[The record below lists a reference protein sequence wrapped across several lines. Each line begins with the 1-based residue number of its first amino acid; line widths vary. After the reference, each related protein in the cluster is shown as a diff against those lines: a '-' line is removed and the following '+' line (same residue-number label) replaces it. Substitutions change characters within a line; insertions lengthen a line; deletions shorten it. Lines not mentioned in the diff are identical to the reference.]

1 MISTVAT
8 IAELRE
14 RVADARATGKAVG
27 LVPTMGALHEGHL
40 SLMRRAR
47 SENDLVVAS
56 IFVNPP
62 QFGPTEDLQR
72 YPRDLARDL
81 ALAAEAGVDVSFC
94 PEPVEMYPP
103 GFATWVEVEGLGDR
117 LCGASRPR
125 HFRAVTTVV
134 AKLLGICQPDK
145 AYFGLKDAQQFVI
158 IRRMVQD
165 LNLPVELVGCPT
177 VREPDGLAMSSRNL
191 YLTPEERVQAPAL
204 YRALEAAGAAV
215 ASGVRDVA
223 EIKQEM
229 DKLLAQAT
237 LGDVEYGEVVE
248 TDGLLPVARIE
259 GECLIAL
266 AVRFGETRLI
276 DNVFVRG
283 WERPG
288 SHTAKSTYSTPSTSV
303 TRAP

>member
-1 MISTVAT
+1 MISSVAT
-8 IAELRE
+8 IAGLRE
-14 RVADARATGKAVG
+14 KVADARMAGKAVG

-81 ALAAEAGVDVSFC
+81 ALAAGAGVDVSFC
-94 PEPVEMYPP
+94 PEPDEMYPP
-103 GFATWVEVEGLGDR
+103 GFATWVEVEGLGER

-134 AKLLGICQPDK
+134 AKLLDVCQPDR

-165 LNLPVELVGCPT
+165 LNIPVELVGCPT
-177 VREPDGLAMSSRNL
+177 VREADGLAMSSRNL
-191 YLTPEERVQAPAL
+191 YLTPDERAQAPAL
-204 YRALEAAGAAV
+204 YRALQAAEAAV
-215 ASGVRDVA
+215 AGGVRDVS
-223 EIKQEM
+223 EIKREM
-229 DKLLAQAT
+229 NEFLAQAT
-237 LGDVEYGEVVE
+237 LGDVEYVEVVG
-248 TDGLLPVARIE
+248 TDGLLPVARVE

-266 AVRFGETRLI
+266 AARFGGTRLI

-283 WERPG
+283 
-288 SHTAKSTYSTPSTSV
+288 
-303 TRAP
+303 

>member
-1 MISTVAT
+1 MISSVAT

-14 RVADARATGKAVG
+14 KVADARKTGLSVG

-81 ALAAEAGVDVSFC
+81 ALAGEAGVDLLFC
-94 PEPVEMYPP
+94 PEPAEMYPP
-103 GFATWVEVEGLGDR
+103 GFVTWVEVEGLGDR

-134 AKLLGICQPDK
+134 AKLLHICGPDR

-165 LNLPVELVGCPT
+165 LNIPVGLVGCPT
-177 VREPDGLAMSSRNL
+177 VREPDGLAMSSRNP
-191 YLTPEERVQAPAL
+191 YLTAQEREQAPAL
-204 YRALEAAGAAV
+204 YRALQAAEAAIDE
-215 ASGVRDVA
+215 GVRDVA
-223 EIKQEM
+223 AIRHVM
-229 DKLLAQAT
+229 VKLLAEAT
-237 LGDVEYGEVVE
+237 LGDVDYVE
-248 TDGLLPVARIE
+248 IVGMDDLLPVREID
-259 GECLIAL
+259 GECFIAV
-266 AVRFGETRLI
+266 AVRFGGTRLI
-276 DNVFVRG
+276 DNAIVR
-283 WERPG
+283 E
-288 SHTAKSTYSTPSTSV
+288 
-303 TRAP
+303 